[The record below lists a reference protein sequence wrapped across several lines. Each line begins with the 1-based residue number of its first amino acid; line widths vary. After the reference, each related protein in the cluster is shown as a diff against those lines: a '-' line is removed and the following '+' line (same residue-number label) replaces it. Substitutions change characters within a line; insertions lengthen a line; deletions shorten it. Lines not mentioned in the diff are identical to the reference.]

1 MGHPL
6 AYFEFSSK
14 EPARLQKFYVDLFGW
29 AINEIP
35 DMGGYA
41 LVDTQAGE
49 GAVPGAI
56 GPLQE
61 GGSPGVRAYFYA
73 EDLGN
78 AVKKAEALG
87 GSVILEPT
95 PIPGFGHFAVFAD
108 PDGNGIGLW
117 DQKSIAG

>member
-6 AYFEFSSK
+6 AYFEFASK
-14 EPARLQKFYVDLFGW
+14 EPDRLQKFYADLFGW
-29 AINEIP
+29 AINELP
-35 DMGGYA
+35 ESGGYA

-49 GAVPGAI
+49 GAVAGGI

-61 GGSPGVRAYFYA
+61 GGAPGLRTYFYA
-73 EDLGN
+73 ENLGD
-78 AVKKAEALG
+78 ALKKAESLG
-87 GSVILEPT
+87 GKVLMEPT
-95 PIPGFGHFAVFAD
+95 PIPGFGNFAVFSD